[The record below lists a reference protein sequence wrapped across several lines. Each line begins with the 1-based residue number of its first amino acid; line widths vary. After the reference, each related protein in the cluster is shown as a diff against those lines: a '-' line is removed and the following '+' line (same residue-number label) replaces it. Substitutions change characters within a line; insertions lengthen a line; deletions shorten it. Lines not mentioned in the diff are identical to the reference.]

1 MKIRSN
7 CKTNISKFVTLDFR
21 GFAEN
26 SVDSRGIRWIREE
39 LRGFGKIR
47 GDSPGF
53 VKIEKYEKARKNN
66 LKIMKSH
73 EKF

>member
-1 MKIRSN
+1 
-7 CKTNISKFVTLDFR
+7 
-21 GFAEN
+21 
-26 SVDSRGIRWIREE
+26 VDSRGIRWIREE